1 MNIILFLKEYGFL
14 ILSAII
20 TIVSIFI
27 TLKNGGSKKGFI
39 SLLNLIPSLVIE
51 AENMFGSGKGANK
64 LNWVLTQ
71 LRIRALENNIKVSD
85 AELTANIENVVNA
98 TNNVNTNKVENVSRE
113 TPSTI
118 TTEDSTANT
127 QTTQII

>member
-14 ILSAII
+14 ILSTII

-27 TLKNGGSKKGFI
+27 TLKNSGSKKSFL
-39 SLLNLIPSLVIE
+39 SLLSLIPSLVIE

>member
-1 MNIILFLKEYGFL
+1 MNILLFLKEYGLL

-27 TLKNGGSKKGFI
+27 TLKNSESKKGF
-39 SLLNLIPSLVIE
+39 LNLLSLIPPLVIE

-71 LRIRALENNIKVSD
+71 LRIRALENNVKVSD
-85 AELTANIENVVNA
+85 TELTAHIENVVNA
-98 TNNVNTNKVENVSRE
+98 TNNVNTNKVENVSSKI
-113 TPSTI
+113 PSTN

-127 QTTQII
+127 QTSQII

>member
-1 MNIILFLKEYGFL
+1 MNILLFLKEYGIL

-20 TIVSIFI
+20 TVVSIFI
-27 TLKNGGSKKGFI
+27 TLKNSERKKGI
-39 SLLNLIPSLVIE
+39 LNLLSLIPPLVIE

-71 LRIRALENNIKVSD
+71 LRIRALENNVKVSD
-85 AELTANIENVVNA
+85 AELTAHIENVVNA
-98 TNNVNTNKVENVSRE
+98 TNNVNTNKVE

>member
-1 MNIILFLKEYGFL
+1 MNILLFLKEYGFL

-27 TLKNGGSKKGFI
+27 ALKNSGSKKGFL
-39 SLLNLIPSLVIE
+39 SLLSLIPPLVIE

-85 AELTANIENVVNA
+85 AELTAHIENVVNA
-98 TNNVNTNKVENVSRE
+98 TNNVNTNKAEYVSRE
-113 TPSTI
+113 TPTAII
-118 TTEDSTANT
+118 TKDSTANT

>member
-14 ILSAII
+14 ILSTII

-27 TLKNGGSKKGFI
+27 TLKNSGSKKGFL

-71 LRIRALENNIKVSD
+71 LRIRALESNIKVSD

-98 TNNVNTNKVENVSRE
+98 TNNVNTNKVENVSRK